1 LKKSIL
7 DHPEIASMSQLTVY
21 AEAQP
26 TQPLFDSRDYERIC
40 SELALAG
47 VRFERWNADR
57 PIAED
62 ATSEDIIAAYQHE
75 IDRLVAERGYCS
87 WDVVSMHPAHPQ
99 KQAFRQ
105 KFLAEHTHGE
115 DEVRFFV
122 RGQGLFVM
130 HVGEQVY
137 ALLCEKDDLVS
148 VPANTRHWFDMG
160 PNPVFTA
167 IRLFNNP
174 EGWVAHFTGSDI
186 ATRFP
191 LLDN

>member
-1 LKKSIL
+1 
-7 DHPEIASMSQLTVY
+7 MSQLTIY
-21 AEAQP
+21 DESQP
-26 TQPLFDSRDYERIC
+26 AQPLFDSSDYGRIS
-40 SELALAG
+40 SELDRAG
-47 VRFERWNADR
+47 VRFERWDADR
-57 PIAED
+57 PVATD
-62 ATSEDIIAAYQHE
+62 ASNEDIIAAYQRE
-75 IDRLVAERGYCS
+75 IDRLVAEQGYQT
-87 WDVVSMHPAHPQ
+87 WDVVSMNPDHPQ
-99 KQAFRQ
+99 KAEFRN

-122 RGQGLFVM
+122 RGHGLFVM
-130 HVGEQVY
+130 HVGDRVY

-174 EGWVAHFTGSDI
+174 EGWVAHFTGDDI

-191 LLDN
+191 LLEN